1 MTSTLAIDANPPVEM
16 DEFQYDNKIVRNFAI
31 ATVLYGLIGILVG
44 VLIAFQLAYPF
55 LNFELSYTTFGRL
68 RPLHTNAV
76 IFAFVGNGFF
86 TGMYYSAPR
95 ILKAPMWSKK
105 LSYFNFWGWQA
116 IILAAAITLPLGL
129 TTSKEYAEL
138 EWPIDIAIAVVWVAA
153 MINLLMTMV
162 NRRSEHIYAAIW
174 FYIASFV
181 TVAML
186 HVVNSLALPISLF
199 KSYSVYAGVQDAL
212 VQWWYGHNA
221 VAFFLTTPYL
231 GLMYYFLPKA
241 ANRPIYSY
249 RLSIVHFWALIFLYI
264 WAGPHHL
271 LYNALP
277 DWAQTLGVVFS
288 VMLIAPSWGGMING
302 LFTLRGAWDKVRE
315 DVVLKFM
322 VVALTAYGMATF
334 EGPMLSLKSVNA
346 ISHFTDW
353 TIAHV
358 HVGALGWN
366 GFLTFGILYWL
377 IPRIYATPLHSQK
390 LANFHFWIGTLGI
403 IFYAVPMYWA
413 GWTQSSMWQQFTEG
427 GLLKY
432 PNFLETVIQLVPLY
446 ILRGIGGVLYLVG
459 FAVMIYNLLM
469 TAKKGTLVE
478 TETAR
483 APSAASSWKPSKG
496 EYWHSRTVERKPVLL
511 TVCALIAVAIG
522 GIIELVPTFMIESN
536 VPTIASVKP
545 YTPLELQGRDIYV
558 REGCYVC
565 HSQMVRP
572 FRAEI
577 ERYGE
582 YSKAGEFVYDHPFQW
597 GSKRTGPDLH
607 RVGQKYPDS
616 WHYNHME
623 DPRSMSPGSLMPPYP
638 FLLDAPLDTT
648 TTAAKIRAMQTLGV
662 PYEEG
667 YDQIANRDLMK
678 QADQIKAGL
687 KQSGIET
694 QSDKEIV
701 ALIAYLQ
708 RLGTDIKGNQ
718 GNVANLN

>member
-1 MTSTLAIDANPPVEM
+1 ME
-16 DEFQYDNKIVRNFAI
+16 EFEYDNKIVRNFAI

-44 VLIAFQLAYPF
+44 VLIAFQLVYPF
-55 LNFELSYTTFGRL
+55 LNFDLSYTTFGRL

-95 ILKAPMWSKK
+95 ILKASMWSKK

-116 IILAAAITLPLGL
+116 IILAAAITLPMGL

-174 FYIASFV
+174 FYIASFI

-186 HVVNSLALPISLF
+186 HVVNSLALPVSLF
-199 KSYSVYAGVQDAL
+199 KSYSIYAGVQDAL

-271 LYNALP
+271 LYNSLP

-288 VMLIAPSWGGMING
+288 IMLIAPSWGGMING

-377 IPRIYATPLHSQK
+377 IPRIYNTKLHSQK

-413 GWTQSSMWQQFTEG
+413 GWTQSSMWQQFTEE

-432 PNFLETVIQLVPLY
+432 PNFLETVIQLIPLY
-446 ILRGIGGVLYLVG
+446 ILRGIGGILYLVG
-459 FAVMIYNLLM
+459 FVVMVYNLYM
-469 TAKKGTLVE
+469 TGKNGTLIE

-483 APSAASSWKPSKG
+483 APSIASIWNPSKG
-496 EYWHSRTVERKPVLL
+496 EYWHSRTIERRPVLL
-511 TVCALIAVAIG
+511 SILALIAVAIG

-565 HSQMVRP
+565 HSQMIRP

-623 DPRSMSPGSLMPPYP
+623 DPRSMSPGSMMPPYS
-638 FLLDAPLDTT
+638 FLLEAPLDTT
-648 TTAAKIRAMQTLGV
+648 TTAVKIRAMQTLGV

-667 YDQIANRDLMK
+667 YDQLANQDLMK
-678 QADQIKAGL
+678 QADQIKASL

-694 QSDKEIV
+694 KSDREIV

-708 RLGTDIKGNQ
+708 RLGTDIKSNN
-718 GNVANLN
+718 NVATQSGL